1 MHHKG
6 PRSDAAKVAE
16 QTMVTPMWTLLRVLP
31 VLLILSA
38 CGSPEY
44 AVPSQAI
51 SRDIDASQFGGTSP
65 RNMDQMLD
73 FRDSDLVASPLQ

>member
-1 MHHKG
+1 
-6 PRSDAAKVAE
+6 
-16 QTMVTPMWTLLRVLP
+16 MWTALRVLP
-31 VLLILSA
+31 LLLTLIILSA

-51 SRDIDASQFGGTSP
+51 SKDIDASQFGGASP

-73 FRDSDLVASPLQ
+73 FRDSDIVASPMH